1 MEDIRA
7 EQQEEDTA
15 LNSSFASEE
24 GDEMPPTPAKEP
36 TAAAIRRSSIYT
48 SDIDNSDL
56 FTTNHGIL
64 HAIDSTGE
72 RQPMHIWLGDIKLW
86 TMAVE
91 HVRMKYGCDT
101 FEFTPFS
108 SAQNWVKMHPE
119 LKIVGSIQPKS
130 NSPKKQ
136 QKQKQ
141 PSRDERDVFD
151 RFFDYFFSG
160 SALSITAKVLLFS
173 GAFYVMVVTFF
184 LLGFLHNN
192 GTLYGL
198 EEGDN
203 MRCVAAFGKEYGQ
216 YCTSFVAGLSNV
228 GVLLYASA
236 KGEDIRPLRPI
247 FGDRAKVFFGEDTG
261 KKKAMYFV

>member
-48 SDIDNSDL
+48 SDVDNGDL
-56 FTTNHGIL
+56 LTTTHGVL

-72 RQPMHIWLGDIKLW
+72 RQPMHVWLGDIKLW

-91 HVRMKYGCDT
+91 HVRMKYGWDT
-101 FEFTPFS
+101 FEFTPFT
-108 SAQNWVKMHPE
+108 SAKNWAKMHPE
-119 LKIVGSIQPKS
+119 LKIIGSIQQKS
-130 NSPKKQ
+130 NSPK
-136 QKQKQ
+136 KQ

-173 GAFYVMVVTFF
+173 GAFYVMLVTCF
-184 LLGFLHNN
+184 LFGVFYNS

-228 GVLLYASA
+228 GILLYASF
-236 KGEDIRPLRPI
+236 KGEDARPRRPI
-247 FGDRAKVFFGEDTG
+247 FGDKAKVFFGEDTG